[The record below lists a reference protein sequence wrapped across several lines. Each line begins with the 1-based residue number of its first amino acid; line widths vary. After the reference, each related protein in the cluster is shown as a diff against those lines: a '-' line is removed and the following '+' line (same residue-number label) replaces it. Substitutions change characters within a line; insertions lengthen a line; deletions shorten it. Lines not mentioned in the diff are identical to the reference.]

1 MKQGCHHRPLPRRQK
16 GLALPIVMIFLI
28 ILLVLAT
35 AGMDDTAMQERMAG
49 NLRDREAAFQAAE
62 AALREGEEWLQ
73 ANQATALTNGDMPVA
88 VAAAWDGAAPAPT
101 GVRAT
106 PYDAASEIQLA
117 SAPVYYVGPPELLWS
132 NAGVEVG
139 LEIPRYLYPVIA
151 RGEGGTATAVV
162 ILRTLFE
169 PN

>member
-1 MKQGCHHRPLPRRQK
+1 MKLRCFNESPPHRQR
-16 GLALPIVMIFLI
+16 GMALPVVMIFLI

-62 AALREGEEWLQ
+62 AALREGEEWLR
-73 ANQATALTNGDMPVA
+73 ANQATALTNADMPVA
-88 VAAAWDGAAPAPT
+88 VAAAWDGLAPAPT
-101 GVRAT
+101 GTRAS

-132 NAGVEVG
+132 NAGIEVG
-139 LEIPRYLYPVIA
+139 LEVPRYLYPVIA
-151 RGEGGTATAVV
+151 RGEGGTANAVV